1 MAIHDSYISKKNGFT
16 WNISYEELDSFETI
30 THLPVGAEGAFC
42 FYGDKMV
49 IVYAKK
55 RETWE
60 IPGGGREEGETFDEC
75 ILREIKEESNMRV
88 LELIPLGYDTFTSEQ
103 SPDVFY
109 VLRYAARVEPLGE
122 FSGDG
127 AEDGEVRV
135 RLYRVADEMVQ
146 RIERGIQALEMAHDG
161 ALAVNV
167 ERRAVLGGQ
176 GAQVSVFAVEAVVL
190 VVEQVH
196 AGRSHRRMPWM
207 RKLRTTFH
215 WTPKPPAPR

>member
-75 ILREIKEESNMRV
+75 IVREIREESNMRV

-127 AEDGEVRV
+127 AEDGEITDIKLINPNDYKNYFDWGARSD
-135 RLYRVADEMVQ
+135 AM
-146 RIERGIQALEMAHDG
+146 IEKAKR
-161 ALAVNV
+161 
-167 ERRAVLGGQ
+167 VLG
-176 GAQVSVFAVEAVVL
+176 V
-190 VVEQVH
+190 
-196 AGRSHRRMPWM
+196 
-207 RKLRTTFH
+207 
-215 WTPKPPAPR
+215 